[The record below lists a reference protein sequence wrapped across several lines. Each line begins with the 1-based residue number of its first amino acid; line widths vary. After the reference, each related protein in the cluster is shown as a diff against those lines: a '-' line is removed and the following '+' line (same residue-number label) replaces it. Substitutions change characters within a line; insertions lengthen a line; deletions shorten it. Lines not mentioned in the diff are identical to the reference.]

1 MFAVRIDAFW
11 AQLPMR
17 LREVKD
23 WPSLTDYLNGQ
34 QKQYFDLVLRACGDD
49 KAKAAKVLGVDVGKL
64 K

>member
-1 MFAVRIDAFW
+1 
-11 AQLPMR
+11 MR

-23 WPSLTDYLNGQ
+23 WPALADYLSGQ

-49 KAKAAKVLGVDVGKL
+49 KAKAAKVLGVDVSKL